1 MRRLPRAPRAPL
13 ASDAENALRVV
24 PKELGTTL
32 SALSPVGYARVA
44 TESVTPMTNTLDSK
58 KFMT

>member
-1 MRRLPRAPRAPL
+1 MP
-13 ASDAENALRVV
+13 ASGAENALRVV
-24 PKELGTTL
+24 PKQLGTTL
-32 SALSPVGYARVA
+32 ITVSARCYARVA

>member
-1 MRRLPRAPRAPL
+1 MPL
-13 ASDAENALRVV
+13 AAGAENALRVV
-24 PKELGTTL
+24 PRELGTTL
-32 SALSPVGYARVA
+32 VAFSPAGYARVA

>member
-1 MRRLPRAPRAPL
+1 MPRLL
-13 ASDAENALRVV
+13 AAGAENALRVV
-24 PKELGTTL
+24 PKQLGTTL
-32 SALSPVGYARVA
+32 SALSARCYARVA